1 MKRILIIEDD
11 KHTAAAIRA
20 RFESGGY
27 ETTVASD
34 VPQGRAL
41 AQLLK
46 PDLISL
52 DISLPGGDGLEL
64 ARQFSLLPETRR
76 TPVILVTGNKDEG
89 LRRKAME
96 LNAAG
101 LCEKPYDP
109 DELLALAQFALSET
123 SSFSR
128 RQPLPPAGASPQ
140 NASPAPAAKEMAGRL
155 ATRNQ
160 VLIIEDDRVI
170 AFALE
175 LRLKQA
181 GCRTMIAYD
190 ALSGLNAAVR
200 IQPDLVVLDI
210 NMPAGNGF
218 AVAEKLL
225 TQVSPPPRIVF
236 LTASK
241 RADFRER
248 AQALGATAFLEK
260 PYDPKELIATV
271 MGAPAGRVPGTP
283 DSGQQP
289 EPGHGRLTAGAG
301 HGGAEERGTGVTE
314 WCGDGKAFQCRILSW
329 PFLRQA

>member
-11 KHTAAAIRA
+11 KHAAAALRA

-27 ETTVASD
+27 ETTVAND
-34 VPQGRAL
+34 APQGRAL

-52 DISLPGGDGLEL
+52 DIALPGGDGLEL
-64 ARQFSLLPETRR
+64 AREFSRLPETRG
-76 TPVILVTGNKDEG
+76 TPVILVTGNKDER

-128 RQPLPPAGASPQ
+128 RQPLPAAGTSAR
-140 NASPAPAAKEMAGRL
+140 NASPAPAAHELAGRL
-155 ATRNQ
+155 ASRSK
-160 VLIIEDDRVI
+160 VLIIEDDREI

-181 GCRTMIAYD
+181 GCRITTAYD

-200 IQPDLVVLDI
+200 LQPDLVLLDI
-210 NMPAGNGF
+210 SMPAGNGF
-218 AVAEKLL
+218 AVAEKLR
-225 TQVSPPPRIVF
+225 TQVSPPPVIIF

-241 RADFRER
+241 RADFRAR
-248 AQALGATAFLEK
+248 AEALGAAAFLEK
-260 PYDPKELIATV
+260 PYDPKELVAKVVSALRT
-271 MGAPAGRVPGTP
+271 GSQGQRTPANSQGVAA
-283 DSGQQP
+283 SG
-289 EPGHGRLTAGAG
+289 
-301 HGGAEERGTGVTE
+301 
-314 WCGDGKAFQCRILSW
+314 
-329 PFLRQA
+329 